1 MKTKSRTK
9 NALLNMISG
18 STMQIINV
26 LLGFVSRTIFI
37 KLLNA
42 DYLGVNSLYS
52 NILMVLSFAELGIGN
67 AIAFCLYEPIA
78 NNDKK
83 RIQALMK
90 FYKKAYSFIG
100 IIIFII
106 GLGLIPFMNIII
118 KNPPNI
124 KENLTLIYILF
135 LLNTSISY
143 FFSYKKT
150 LIIADQKVYIENF
163 YNRLFQII
171 QVIAQSILLLL
182 THQYLAYLIIYL
194 VCTILLNVSLAKKA
208 DKLYPLL
215 QEKNDNKLSKEE
227 IHSIFKNVKAL
238 FVYKFGAVIL
248 DGTDSIIISAI
259 INITTVGI
267 SSNYTLLINSV
278 SNIVG
283 QGFNGITA
291 SIGNLAA
298 QGDKKKIRTVIN
310 ELRLLCVWLYG
321 FVAIGFITLSN
332 DFVRIWLGNDFV
344 LPSFVVCA
352 IVFSVYINGVQ
363 YPAYVFRITQ
373 GLFVQ
378 SKWIPLIA
386 ALLNVILSIW
396 WGKLIGVAGIFV
408 ATGVSRLCTTTLV
421 DPWLVY
427 KNNFSEKPY
436 EYYIR
441 YILESV
447 GVVFNCIIQYIVVSS
462 INMRN
467 ISGFV
472 VKFIVV
478 VIGTNFIFFI
488 EFGWTKEFK
497 NLMMRIIHK
506 R

>member
-1 MKTKSRTK
+1 MEYH
-9 NALLNMISG
+9 
-18 STMQIINV
+18 QIIH
-26 LLGFVSRTIFI
+26 F
-37 KLLNA
+37 
-42 DYLGVNSLYS
+42 
-52 NILMVLSFAELGIGN
+52 
-67 AIAFCLYEPIA
+67 
-78 NNDKK
+78 
-83 RIQALMK
+83 
-90 FYKKAYSFIG
+90 
-100 IIIFII
+100 
-106 GLGLIPFMNIII
+106 
-118 KNPPNI
+118 
-124 KENLTLIYILF
+124 
-135 LLNTSISY
+135 
-143 FFSYKKT
+143 
-150 LIIADQKVYIENF
+150 
-163 YNRLFQII
+163 
-171 QVIAQSILLLL
+171 
-182 THQYLAYLIIYL
+182 
-194 VCTILLNVSLAKKA
+194 
-208 DKLYPLL
+208 
-215 QEKNDNKLSKEE
+215 
-227 IHSIFKNVKAL
+227 
-238 FVYKFGAVIL
+238 
-248 DGTDSIIISAI
+248 
-259 INITTVGI
+259 
-267 SSNYTLLINSV
+267 LLINSV

-363 YPAYVFRITQ
+363 YPAYVFRTTQ